1 MNKRLIKI
9 WFLSLM
15 FILLWAMS
23 GCNNNKPEEMQP
35 TEELMQEMP
44 SSVATSNPSNTSMSE
59 PEVTSDPESQEEPPM
74 IAYGD
79 RITVSY
85 TRTTQELQWEN
96 TGTQEFQVA
105 TTSAQFQ
112 NEFDTSEEA
121 AMKQV
126 EEAIGKTV
134 GDTFT
139 LWYEG
144 GDGLYGYEY
153 TIVEV
158 KSQNPD
164 VAEYGD
170 KLLADYSMKH
180 YGVDTCDGEEIHT
193 GQLPLHL
200 LNTNAFFAINE
211 DGYCSLRQGDLEL
224 KKILG
229 KTIGDQFKSWNSYY
243 ENSFYYQFTIKEI
256 HKAVKYGDTIVA
268 EVRETNTLD
277 AKSYEEHSEEE
288 WVLDLGMTDGLDSL
302 DGELLSLENVR
313 TLYKELIGKKA
324 GDRAVFVREN
334 QETREIYDIMIHD
347 VAAYESE
354 DTEDDME
361 LLIMAEEDMFTKF
374 YRYFAEYDDY
384 YFKNHPESEVYS
396 EPHLSDII
404 IYEENTQMVYDY
416 YFSTYIISGEIYC
429 GLSDKYEYIPVYDEK
444 GQLVKETIRG
454 SEYLPYMIHEYKYN
468 EQGFCIE
475 RITTFDDAYENCSY
489 HYYYYDDMGN
499 LIKAELISDGRKEEY
514 FYENDNLIK
523 RIYYQEDGDI
533 WVFEYND
540 WGEEISSEQIN

>member
-1 MNKRLIKI
+1 MKMMKRMRKI
-9 WFLSLM
+9 CFLSLI
-15 FILLWAMS
+15 FLFLWTIP
-23 GCNNNKPEEMQP
+23 GCKSDKPEEMQP
-35 TEELMQEMP
+35 TEELVQDTQASEI
-44 SSVATSNPSNTSMSE
+44 TSE
-59 PEVTSDPESQEEPPM
+59 PEVQEVTSEPESQEEPSM

-96 TGTQEFQVA
+96 TSTQEFQVA

-126 EEAIGKTV
+126 EEVIGKTV

-170 KLLADYSMKH
+170 KLLADYSMTH
-180 YGVDTCDGEEIHT
+180 YGVDTCDGEKTHT

-200 LNTNAFFAINE
+200 INTNLFFATEDE
-211 DGYCSLRQGDLEL
+211 DGNCSLRQGDLEL

-229 KTIGDQFKSWNSYY
+229 KTIGDQFNSGNDYY
-243 ENSFYYQFTIKEI
+243 ENSFNYQFTIKEI

-277 AKSYEEHSEEE
+277 AKSYEEHSEGE

-302 DGELLSLENVR
+302 DGEPLSLENIR

-334 QETREIYDIMIHD
+334 RETREIYDIMIQG
-347 VAAYESE
+347 VTVCESE
-354 DTEDDME
+354 YAEE
-361 LLIMAEEDMFTKF
+361 YIPLIMAEEDALSKF
-374 YRYFAEYDDY
+374 YEYFSEYREFMGDD
-384 YFKNHPESEVYS
+384 HGTYS
-396 EPHLSDII
+396 EPDLVYIVIEDK
-404 IYEENTQMVYDY
+404 NTQMFYEYAY
-416 YFSTYIISGEIYC
+416 YSDFY
-429 GLSDKYEYIPVYDEK
+429 LRDKYEYTAEYDEK
-444 GQLVKETIRG
+444 GRLVKETIRG
-454 SEYLPYMIHEYKYN
+454 SEYLFDKAFEYKYN
-468 EQGFCIE
+468 EQGICIE
-475 RITTFDDAYENCSY
+475 IIEKYVGGSEM
-489 HYYYYDDMGN
+489 HYYYDDSGN
-499 LIKAELISDGRKEEY
+499 PINSKYISDDNRSEEY
-514 FYENDNLIK
+514 
-523 RIYYQEDGDI
+523 
-533 WVFEYND
+533 EY
-540 WGEEISSEQIN
+540 SY

>member
-1 MNKRLIKI
+1 MMKRMRKI
-9 WFLSLM
+9 CFLSLM
-15 FILLWAMS
+15 FIFLWAMS

-35 TEELMQEMP
+35 TKELAQEMP

-59 PEVTSDPESQEEPPM
+59 PEASSEPESREEPSM

-126 EEAIGKTV
+126 EEVIGKTV

-170 KLLADYSMKH
+170 KLLADYRMKH
-180 YGVDTCDGEEIHT
+180 YGVDTCDGKEIHT

-200 LNTNAFFAINE
+200 LNTNAFFAIDG

-229 KTIGDQFKSWNSYY
+229 KTIGDQFNSGNEYY

-277 AKSYEEHSEEE
+277 AKSYEEHSEGE
-288 WVLDLGMTDGLDSL
+288 WVLDLSMRDGLYSL
-302 DGELLSLENVR
+302 DGEPLSLENIR
-313 TLYKELIGKKA
+313 PLYKELIGKKA
-324 GDRAVFVREN
+324 GDRAIFVREN
-334 QETREIYDIMIHD
+334 RETREIYDIMIQG
-347 VAAYESE
+347 VTACESE
-354 DTEDDME
+354 SEYAE
-361 LLIMAEEDMFTKF
+361 EYIPLIMAEEDDLTKF
-374 YRYFAEYDDY
+374 YWYFAEYKEFMGDD
-384 YFKNHPESEVYS
+384 PEIYPEIYS
-396 EPHLSDII
+396 EPALGYIVIEDK
-404 IYEENTQMVYDY
+404 NTQMFYEYAY
-416 YFSTYIISGEIYC
+416 YSDFYLC
-429 GLSDKYEYIPVYDEK
+429 DKYEYTTEYDEK
-444 GQLVKETIRG
+444 GRLIKETIG
-454 SEYLPYMIHEYKYN
+454 SSEWRPFVISFEYKYN
-468 EQGFCIE
+468 EQGICIE
-475 RITTFDDAYENCSY
+475 IIKYAPGYELHYYFDDS
-489 HYYYYDDMGN
+489 GN
-499 LIKAELISDGRKEEY
+499 PINSKYISDDNRSVEY
-514 FYENDNLIK
+514 
-523 RIYYQEDGDI
+523 
-533 WVFEYND
+533 EY
-540 WGEEISSEQIN
+540 SY

>member
-1 MNKRLIKI
+1 MMKRMSKI

-35 TEELMQEMP
+35 TEELVQEIP
-44 SSVATSNPSNTSMSE
+44 SSVATPEQEVQKASSE
-59 PEVTSDPESQEEPPM
+59 PESQEEPSSKSV
-74 IAYGD
+74 IEYGD
-79 RITVSY
+79 KITVSY
-85 TRTTQELQWEN
+85 TRTTQELQWEY

-112 NEFDTSEEA
+112 NELDTSEEA

-180 YGVDTCDGEEIHT
+180 YGVDTCEGKEIHT

-200 LNTNAFFAINE
+200 LNTNAFFAIEDE
-211 DGYCSLRQGDLEL
+211 DGCCSLRQGDLEL

-229 KTIGDQFKSWNSYY
+229 KTIGDQFKSGNSYY
-243 ENSFYYQFTIKEI
+243 ENSFSYQFMIKEI
-256 HKAVKYGDTIVA
+256 HKAVKYGDTRVA

-277 AKSYEEHSEEE
+277 AKSYEEHSEGE
-288 WVLDLGMTDGLDSL
+288 WLLDLGMRDGLDSL
-302 DGELLSLENVR
+302 DGEPLSLENIR

-324 GDRAVFVREN
+324 GNRAFFVREN
-334 QETREIYDIMIHD
+334 RETREIYDIMIHD

-354 DTEDDME
+354 ETGDDME

-374 YRYFAEYDDY
+374 YRYFVEYGEY
-384 YFKNHPESEVYS
+384 YS
-396 EPHLSDII
+396 EPDLEYIVIEDK
-404 IYEENTQMVYDY
+404 NTQMFYEYDYDY
-416 YFSTYIISGEIYC
+416 YSDFYLY
-429 GLSDKYEYIPVYDEK
+429 DKYEYTAEYDEK
-444 GQLVKETIRG
+444 GRLVKETIRG
-454 SEYLPYMIHEYKYN
+454 SENLYDKVFEYKYN
-468 EQGFCIE
+468 EQGICIE
-475 RITTFDDAYENCSY
+475 IIKYAPGYEL
-489 HYYYYDDMGN
+489 HYYYDDSGN
-499 LIKAELISDGRKEEY
+499 PINSKYISDDDRSVEY
-514 FYENDNLIK
+514 DYP
-523 RIYYQEDGDI
+523 Y
-533 WVFEYND
+533 
-540 WGEEISSEQIN
+540 

>member
-1 MNKRLIKI
+1 MMKRMSKI

-23 GCNNNKPEEMQP
+23 GCNNNKQEEVRP
-35 TEELMQEMP
+35 TEELVQEIP
-44 SSVATSNPSNTSMSE
+44 SSVATPEQEVQKASSE
-59 PEVTSDPESQEEPPM
+59 PESQEEPSSKSV
-74 IAYGD
+74 IEYGD
-79 RITVSY
+79 KITVSY
-85 TRTTQELQWEN
+85 TRTTQELQWEY

-112 NEFDTSEEA
+112 NELDTSEEA

-158 KSQNPD
+158 KSQNPN

-200 LNTNAFFAINE
+200 LNTNAFFAIDG

-229 KTIGDQFKSWNSYY
+229 KTIGDQFKSGNSYY
-243 ENSFYYQFTIKEI
+243 ENSFSYQFTIKEI

-268 EVRETNTLD
+268 EVREANTLD
-277 AKSYEEHSEEE
+277 AKSYEEHSEGE
-288 WVLDLGMTDGLDSL
+288 WLLD
-302 DGELLSLENVR
+302 
-313 TLYKELIGKKA
+313 
-324 GDRAVFVREN
+324 
-334 QETREIYDIMIHD
+334 
-347 VAAYESE
+347 
-354 DTEDDME
+354 
-361 LLIMAEEDMFTKF
+361 
-374 YRYFAEYDDY
+374 
-384 YFKNHPESEVYS
+384 
-396 EPHLSDII
+396 
-404 IYEENTQMVYDY
+404 
-416 YFSTYIISGEIYC
+416 
-429 GLSDKYEYIPVYDEK
+429 
-444 GQLVKETIRG
+444 
-454 SEYLPYMIHEYKYN
+454 
-468 EQGFCIE
+468 
-475 RITTFDDAYENCSY
+475 
-489 HYYYYDDMGN
+489 
-499 LIKAELISDGRKEEY
+499 
-514 FYENDNLIK
+514 
-523 RIYYQEDGDI
+523 
-533 WVFEYND
+533 
-540 WGEEISSEQIN
+540 